1 MTRHVD
7 QLFFAFLYCRAFLDG
22 MSSVYPEEEDY
33 NNLQISMREDDLE
46 DEIRCLEET
55 LAKRRAELREADR
68 LLQECNT
75 DLRAAQDKVR

>member
-1 MTRHVD
+1 M
-7 QLFFAFLYCRAFLDG
+7 
-22 MSSVYPEEEDY
+22 YPEEEDY